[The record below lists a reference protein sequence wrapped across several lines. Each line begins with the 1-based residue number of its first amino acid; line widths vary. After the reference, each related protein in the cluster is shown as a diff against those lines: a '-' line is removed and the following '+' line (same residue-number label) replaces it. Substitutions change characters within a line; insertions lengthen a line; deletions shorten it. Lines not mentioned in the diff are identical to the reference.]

1 MNIRV
6 PLRKNVRSLNFE
18 YLDDT
23 VAQYYRPVQGYF
35 MKKRLDLALGHI
47 RESISS
53 TQSPKTLDVGYGG
66 GTFILNLASV
76 SKEVHGIDL
85 HDKMSIVNETLKL
98 EGVQANLV
106 SGDILKMP
114 YATETF
120 DLITCISVLEHFKNL
135 DLKLA
140 IAEILRVLKPGG
152 IAVIGFPTKNIIS
165 NFIIKNILGFNPDD
179 IHPSGHHQIIDAIS
193 ESSGK
198 IEKRTVYPPLPL
210 DLALYVVVTI
220 RKDAK

>member
-1 MNIRV
+1 MNVRV
-6 PLRKNVRSLNFE
+6 PLRKNVRTLNFD

-35 MKKRLDLALGHI
+35 MKKRLDLALQHI
-47 RESISS
+47 RQAIPEG
-53 TQSPKTLDVGYGG
+53 QSPKTLDVGYGG
-66 GTFILNLASV
+66 GTFILNLASL

-98 EGVQANLV
+98 EGVKADLV

-114 YATETF
+114 YATGTF

-140 IAEILRVLKPGG
+140 LSEILRVLKPGG
-152 IAVIGFPTKNIIS
+152 VAVISFPTKNIIS

-179 IHPSGHHQIIDAIS
+179 IHPSGHHQIIDAAN
-193 ESSGK
+193 ESAGK
-198 IEKRTVYPPLPL
+198 VIQRTVYPPLPL
-210 DLALYVVVTI
+210 DLALYVVLTI
-220 RKDAK
+220 KKD